1 MPPTSHFRPFLIVFT
16 CLCLLAFVLVL
27 LDEIGGIKWA
37 AIAVDV
43 GQNSSRMFFGAI
55 ALTFIVVE
63 GGAMVLAYLMQK
75 ERMKE
80 AEERGEERRDRI
92 WRDAVRE
99 KREDETLEEAVA
111 RLESERR
118 SRR

>member
-1 MPPTSHFRPFLIVFT
+1 
-16 CLCLLAFVLVL
+16 
-27 LDEIGGIKWA
+27 
-37 AIAVDV
+37 
-43 GQNSSRMFFGAI
+43 
-55 ALTFIVVE
+55 
-63 GGAMVLAYLMQK
+63 MVLAYLMQK

-99 KREDETLEEAVA
+99 KREDETLEDAVA